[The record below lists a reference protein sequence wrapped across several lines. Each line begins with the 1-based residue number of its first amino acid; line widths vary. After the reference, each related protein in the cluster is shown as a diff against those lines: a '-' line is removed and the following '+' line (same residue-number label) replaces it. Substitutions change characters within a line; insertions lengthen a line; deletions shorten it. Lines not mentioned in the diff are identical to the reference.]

1 MNKPTLDQILQL
13 LADILKEV
21 KEIKQLIK
29 AKEELNISDE
39 IIDFEYIL
47 RLLPDKFYTKD
58 AIKIG
63 TIYNVS
69 ERTMQRWLRKSNL
82 IIKIF
87 HGLYIKKKSL

>member
-1 MNKPTLDQILQL
+1 MNKPTLDQIPQL

-47 RLLPDKFYTKD
+47 RWLPDKFYTKD

-63 TIYNVS
+63 TIYNVN

-87 HGLYIKKKSL
+87 HGLYIQKKSL

>member
-1 MNKPTLDQILQL
+1 MNKPTLDQIPQL

-21 KEIKQLIK
+21 KEMKQLIK

-63 TIYNVS
+63 TTYNVNK
-69 ERTMQRWLRKSNL
+69 RTMHRWLRKSNL
-82 IIKIF
+82 IVKISL
-87 HGLYIKKKSL
+87 GLYIQKKSL